1 MPTYD
6 GRESQLKFRTLGRT
20 DLQVSEIGLGTWSFA
35 SKAYGTVA
43 QSDAVA
49 VVQRAL
55 DGGINLFDTAPL
67 YGSSDED
74 GISERILGGA
84 LGSRRDEVLI
94 STKFGRASSLRGTA
108 FTADGVRSSVEAS
121 LERLSTDRIDILFFH
136 SPFGPDEIADDVWG
150 ALTELK
156 SAGKVRCIGHSISRF
171 SDTQAMA
178 RAWFAER
185 KIDLVQVVYSL
196 MNRESSGLI
205 HDIGSEG
212 AGVFARESLANGFL
226 SGAITSETAFP
237 DNNLNKRYAREEL
250 AERVAYVDSLR
261 FLVRDEVST
270 LPQAA
275 LRWVLDNPD
284 VSLVLSGARNVSELE
299 DVLGVPD
306 LAPFSADE
314 RVRAESGHVRDFE
327 AA

>member
-1 MPTYD
+1 
-6 GRESQLKFRTLGRT
+6 
-20 DLQVSEIGLGTWSFA
+20 
-35 SKAYGTVA
+35 
-43 QSDAVA
+43 
-49 VVQRAL
+49 
-55 DGGINLFDTAPL
+55 
-67 YGSSDED
+67 
-74 GISERILGGA
+74 
-84 LGSRRDEVLI
+84 
-94 STKFGRASSLRGTA
+94 
-108 FTADGVRSSVEAS
+108 
-121 LERLSTDRIDILFFH
+121 
-136 SPFGPDEIADDVWG
+136 
-150 ALTELK
+150 
-156 SAGKVRCIGHSISRF
+156 
-171 SDTQAMA
+171 MA